1 MRVLLDTNII
11 VHREASKVY
20 NKDIGLLFNWLDK
33 LHYEKCVHPVTIEEI
48 KTYKDSD
55 VVDTMKIKLE
65 NYNVLK
71 TVSQD
76 LPQIAYLRTHDRNS
90 NDSNDTTILNELLNN
105 RVNFLITEDKGL
117 HRKAKYLGI
126 EERVYKIDSFIE
138 KLVFENPGLTEYKV
152 LSVKKEYFGNIDLN
166 DSFFDSFKEDYAE
179 FESWFNSKSD
189 KESYVCLIGGE
200 VKAFLFLKVE
210 TESEN
215 YNDVTPAFAP
225 KKRLKIGTFKVTST
239 GLKLGERFLKVIFD
253 NALINHVDEIY
264 VTIFDKREEQQRLV
278 DLLEEWGFLYWGTK
292 TTKNG
297 IENVYVRDFSKKITE
312 NPRECYPYVTR
323 QSRIFLNPIWPK
335 YHTDLFPDSYLNNE
349 SPMDYSENKPYRNA
363 IKKVFL
369 SRSHF
374 KELIAGDIIL
384 FYRTGGKYQS
394 VISTIGVVENVVTNI
409 QSEDEFIRLCR
420 KRSIFTDEEIKE
432 WWNYNPYNVPP
443 HRIIRPFI
451 VEFLYTD
458 TFPMPKVNL
467 EKLIE
472 MGIIKSVTDAPRGF
486 VQIKN
491 DKFEEFLK
499 EARANESYIVD

>member
-76 LPQIAYLRTHDRNS
+76 LPQIAYLRTHDKHS

-152 LSVKKEYFGNIDLN
+152 LSVKKEYFGNIDLK
-166 DSFFDSFKEDYAE
+166 DSFFDSFKEDYEE

-215 YNDVTPAFAP
+215 YNDITPMFAP

-278 DLLEEWGFLYWGTK
+278 DLLEEWGFLFWGTK

-297 IENVYVRDFSKKITE
+297 IENVYVRDFSKTIKE
-312 NPRECYPYVTR
+312 NPRDCYPYIKR
-323 QSRIFLNPIWPK
+323 DSRVFLNPIWPD
-335 YHTDLFPDSYLNNE
+335 YHTELFPDSYLNNE
-349 SPMDYSENKPYRNA
+349 SPMDYIENQPHRNA
-363 IKKVFL
+363 IKKIYI
-369 SRSHF
+369 SRSF
-374 KELIAGDIIL
+374 NKNLVSGDIIL
-384 FYRTGGKYQS
+384 FYRTGGYHQS
-394 VISTIGVVENVVTNI
+394 VISTIGVVENVITDI
-409 QSEDEFIRLCR
+409 QSEEEFIRLCR
-420 KRSIFTDEEIKE
+420 KRSIFSDDELKK
-432 WWNYNPYNVPP
+432 WWNFNPKN
-443 HRIIRPFI
+443 RPFI
-451 VEFLYTD
+451 VNFLYTD

-467 EKLIE
+467 KRLIE
-472 MGIIKSVTDAPRGF
+472 IGVIKSAEDAPRGF

-499 EARANESYIVD
+499 VARANESYIVN

>member
-33 LHYEKCVHPVTIEEI
+33 LHFEKCIHPVTIEEI
-48 KTYKDSD
+48 KTYKDSS

-76 LPQIAYLRTHDRNS
+76 SPKVAHLRTTDKNQ
-90 NDSNDTTILNELLNN
+90 NDSNDTTILNELVNS

-117 HRKAKYLGI
+117 HRKAKLLGI
-126 EERVYKIDSFIE
+126 EDKVYKIDSFIE
-138 KLVFENPGLTEYKV
+138 KLVFENPDLTDYKV
-152 LSVKKEYFGNIDLN
+152 LSVKKEYFGNINLN

-179 FESWFNSKSD
+179 FEDWFNSKAD
-189 KESYVCLIGGE
+189 KECYVCLIEGE
-200 VKAFLFLKVE
+200 VKAFLFLKIE
-210 TESEN
+210 NEAEN
-215 YNDVTPAFAP
+215 YSNITPLFSP

-278 DLLEEWGFLYWGTK
+278 NLLEEWGFLYWGTK

-297 IENVYVRDFSKKITE
+297 VENVYIRDFSKKITR
-312 NPRECYPYVTR
+312 NPRECYPYINR
-323 QSRIFLNPIWPK
+323 NSRVFLNPIKPD
-335 YHTDLFPDSYLNNE
+335 YHTELFPDSYLNNE
-349 SPMDYSENKPYRNA
+349 SPMDYIESQPHRNA
-363 IKKVFL
+363 IKKIYI
-369 SRSHF
+369 SRSF
-374 KELIAGDIIL
+374 RRDLVSGDIIL
-384 FYRTGGKYQS
+384 FYRTGGYHQS
-394 VISTIGVVENVVTNI
+394 VISTIGVVENVITNI
-409 QSEDEFIRLCR
+409 QSEEEFISLCR
-420 KRSIFTDEEIKE
+420 KRSIFTDEELKE
-432 WWNYNPYNVPP
+432 WWNYNPSN
-443 HRIIRPFI
+443 RPFI
-451 VEFLYTD
+451 VNFLYTD

-467 EKLIE
+467 KRLIE
-472 MGIIKSVTDAPRGF
+472 MKIIASVGDAPRGF

-499 EARANESYIVD
+499 EARANESYIVN

>member
-33 LHYEKCVHPVTIEEI
+33 LHLEKCVHPVTIEEI

-76 LPQIAYLRTHDRNS
+76 SPKVAHLRTTDKNQ
-90 NDSNDTTILNELLNN
+90 NDLNDTTILNELINN

-117 HRKAKYLGI
+117 HRKAKFLGI
-126 EERVYKIDSFIE
+126 EDKVYKIDSFIE
-138 KLVFENPGLTEYKV
+138 KLVFENPSLTDYKV
-152 LSVKKEYFGNIDLN
+152 LSVKKEYFGNINLN
-166 DSFFDSFKEDYAE
+166 DTFFDSFKEDYAE
-179 FESWFNSKSD
+179 FEEWFNSKAD
-189 KESYVCLIGGE
+189 KESYICLIEGE
-200 VKAFLFLKVE
+200 VKAFLFLKIE
-210 TESEN
+210 NESEN
-215 YNDVTPAFAP
+215 YSNITPIFSP

-264 VTIFDKREEQQRLV
+264 VTIFDKREEQKRLV
-278 DLLEEWGFLYWGTK
+278 NLLEEWGFLYWGTK

-297 IENVYVRDFSKKITE
+297 IENVYVRDFSKIVKD
-312 NPRECYPYVTR
+312 NPRDCYPYINR
-323 QSRIFLNPIWPK
+323 NSRVFLNPIRPN
-335 YHTDLFPDSYLNNE
+335 YHTELFPDSYLNNE
-349 SPMDYSENKPYRNA
+349 SPMDYIENQPHRNA
-363 IKKVFL
+363 IKKIYI
-369 SRSHF
+369 SRSF
-374 KELIAGDIIL
+374 RSDLVSGDIIL
-384 FYRTGGKYQS
+384 FYRTGGYHQS
-394 VISTIGVVENVVTNI
+394 VISTIGVVENVITNI
-409 QSEDEFIRLCR
+409 KSEEEFIRLCR
-420 KRSIFTDEEIKE
+420 KRSIFTDAELKE
-432 WWNYNPYNVPP
+432 WWNYNPRN
-443 HRIIRPFI
+443 RPFI
-451 VEFLYTD
+451 VNFLYTD

-467 EKLIE
+467 RKLID
-472 MGIIKSVTDAPRGF
+472 MKIIASVDDAPRGF

>member
-33 LHYEKCVHPVTIEEI
+33 LHLEKCVHPVTIEEI

-76 LPQIAYLRTHDRNS
+76 SPKVAHLRTTDKNQ
-90 NDSNDTTILNELLNN
+90 NDLNDTTILNELINN

-117 HRKAKYLGI
+117 HRKAKFLGI
-126 EERVYKIDSFIE
+126 EDKVYKIDSFIE
-138 KLVFENPGLTEYKV
+138 KLVFENPSLTDYKV
-152 LSVKKEYFGNIDLN
+152 LSVKKEYFGNINLKDT
-166 DSFFDSFKEDYAE
+166 FFDSFKEDYAE
-179 FESWFNSKSD
+179 FEEWFNSKAD
-189 KESYVCLIGGE
+189 KESYICLIEGE
-200 VKAFLFLKVE
+200 VKAFLFLKIE
-210 TESEN
+210 NEAEN
-215 YNDVTPAFAP
+215 YSNITPIFSP

-253 NALINHVDEIY
+253 NALINRVDEIY

-278 DLLEEWGFLYWGTK
+278 TLLEEWGFLYWGTK

-297 IENVYVRDFSKKITE
+297 IENVYVRDFSKKTTD
-312 NPRECYPYVTR
+312 NPQKCYPYINR
-323 QSRIFLNPIWPK
+323 NSRVFLNPIWPD
-335 YHTDLFPDSYLNNE
+335 YHTELFPDSYLNNE
-349 SPMDYSENKPYRNA
+349 SPMDYIENQPHRNA
-363 IKKVFL
+363 IKKIYI
-369 SRSHF
+369 SRSF
-374 KELIAGDIIL
+374 RTDLVSGDIIL
-384 FYRTGGKYQS
+384 FYRTGGYHQS
-394 VISTIGVVENVVTNI
+394 VISTIGVVENVITNI
-409 QSEDEFIRLCR
+409 KSEEEFIRLCR
-420 KRSIFTDEEIKE
+420 KRSIFTDVELKE
-432 WWNYNPYNVPP
+432 WWNYNPSN
-443 HRIIRPFI
+443 RPFI
-451 VEFLYTD
+451 VNFLYID

-467 EKLIE
+467 KKLIE
-472 MGIIKSVTDAPRGF
+472 MKIIASVGDAPRGF

>member
-76 LPQIAYLRTHDRNS
+76 LPQIAYLRTHDKHS

-152 LSVKKEYFGNIDLN
+152 LSVKKEYFGNIDLK
-166 DSFFDSFKEDYAE
+166 DSFFDSFKEDYEE

-215 YNDVTPAFAP
+215 YNDITPMFAP

-278 DLLEEWGFLYWGTK
+278 DLLEEWGFLFWGTK

-297 IENVYVRDFSKKITE
+297 IENVYVRDFSKTIKE
-312 NPRECYPYVTR
+312 NPRDCYPYIKR
-323 QSRIFLNPIWPK
+323 DSRVFLNPIWPD
-335 YHTDLFPDSYLNNE
+335 YHTELFPDSYLNNE
-349 SPMDYSENKPYRNA
+349 SPMDYIENQPHRNA
-363 IKKVFL
+363 IKKIYI
-369 SRSHF
+369 SRSF
-374 KELIAGDIIL
+374 NKNLVSGDIIL
-384 FYRTGGKYQS
+384 FYRTGGYHQS
-394 VISTIGVVENVVTNI
+394 VISTIGVVENVITDI
-409 QSEDEFIRLCR
+409 QSEEEFIRLCR
-420 KRSIFTDEEIKE
+420 KRSIFSDDELKK
-432 WWNYNPYNVPP
+432 WWNFNPKN
-443 HRIIRPFI
+443 RPFI
-451 VEFLYTD
+451 VNFLYTD

-467 EKLIE
+467 KRLIE
-472 MGIIKSVTDAPRGF
+472 IGVIKSVEDAPRGF

-499 EARANESYIVD
+499 VARANESYIVD

>member
-76 LPQIAYLRTHDRNS
+76 LPQIAYLRTHDKHS

-152 LSVKKEYFGNIDLN
+152 LSVKKEYFGNIDLK
-166 DSFFDSFKEDYAE
+166 DSFFDSFKEDYEE

-215 YNDVTPAFAP
+215 YNDITPMFAP

-278 DLLEEWGFLYWGTK
+278 DLLEEWGFLFWGTK

-297 IENVYVRDFSKKITE
+297 IENVYVRDFSKTIKE
-312 NPRECYPYVTR
+312 NPRDCYPYIKR
-323 QSRIFLNPIWPK
+323 DSRVFLNPIWPD
-335 YHTDLFPDSYLNNE
+335 YHTELFPDSYLNNE
-349 SPMDYSENKPYRNA
+349 SPMDYIENQPHRNA
-363 IKKVFL
+363 IKKIYI
-369 SRSHF
+369 SRSF
-374 KELIAGDIIL
+374 NKNLVSGDIIL
-384 FYRTGGKYQS
+384 FYRTGGYHQS
-394 VISTIGVVENVVTNI
+394 VISTIGVVENVITDI
-409 QSEDEFIRLCR
+409 QSEEEFIRLCR
-420 KRSIFTDEEIKE
+420 KRSIFSDDELKK
-432 WWNYNPYNVPP
+432 WWNFNPKN
-443 HRIIRPFI
+443 RPFI
-451 VEFLYTD
+451 VNFLYTD

-467 EKLIE
+467 KRLIE
-472 MGIIKSVTDAPRGF
+472 IGVIKSVEDAPRGF

-499 EARANESYIVD
+499 VARANESYIVN

>member
-76 LPQIAYLRTHDRNS
+76 LTQIAHLRTHDKNS

-152 LSVKKEYFGNIDLN
+152 LSVKKEYFGNINLN

-179 FESWFNSKSD
+179 FESWFNSKAD

-215 YNDVTPAFAP
+215 YNDITPRFAP
-225 KKRLKIGTFKVTST
+225 KKRLKIGTFKVAST

-297 IENVYVRDFSKKITE
+297 VENVYVRDFSKNIKE
-312 NPRECYPYVTR
+312 NPRDCYPYIKR
-323 QSRIFLNPIWPK
+323 NSRIFLNPIWPD
-335 YHTDLFPDSYLNNE
+335 YHTELFPDSYLNNE
-349 SPMDYSENKPYRNA
+349 SPMDYIENQPHRNA
-363 IKKVFL
+363 IKKIYI
-369 SRSHF
+369 SRSF
-374 KELIAGDIIL
+374 NRNLVSGDVIL
-384 FYRTGGKYQS
+384 FYRTGGYHQS
-394 VISTIGVVENVVTNI
+394 VISTIGVVENAITDI
-409 QSEDEFIRLCR
+409 QSEEEFIRLCR
-420 KRSIFTDEEIKE
+420 KRSIFSDDELKK
-432 WWNYNPYNVPP
+432 WWNYNPRN
-443 HRIIRPFI
+443 RPFI
-451 VEFLYTD
+451 VNFLYTD

-467 EKLIE
+467 KRLIE
-472 MGIIKSVTDAPRGF
+472 IGLIKSVEDAPRGF

>member
-33 LHYEKCVHPVTIEEI
+33 LHLEKCVHPVTIEEI

-76 LPQIAYLRTHDRNS
+76 SSKVAHLRTTDKNQ
-90 NDSNDTTILNELLNN
+90 NDLNDTTILNELINN

-117 HRKAKYLGI
+117 HRKAKFLGI
-126 EERVYKIDSFIE
+126 EDKVYKIDSFIE
-138 KLVFENPGLTEYKV
+138 KLVFENPSLTDYKV
-152 LSVKKEYFGNIDLN
+152 LSVKKEYFGNINLN
-166 DSFFDSFKEDYAE
+166 DTFFDSFKEDYAE
-179 FESWFNSKSD
+179 FEEWFNSKAD
-189 KESYVCLIGGE
+189 KESYICLIEGE
-200 VKAFLFLKVE
+200 VKAFLFLKIE
-210 TESEN
+210 NEAEN
-215 YNDVTPAFAP
+215 YSNITPIFSP

-264 VTIFDKREEQQRLV
+264 VTIFDKREEQKRLV
-278 DLLEEWGFLYWGTK
+278 NLLEEWGFLYWGTK

-297 IENVYVRDFSKKITE
+297 IENVYVRDFSKKTTD
-312 NPRECYPYVTR
+312 NPRECYPYINR
-323 QSRIFLNPIWPK
+323 NSRVFLNPIWPD
-335 YHTDLFPDSYLNNE
+335 YHTELFPDSYLNNE
-349 SPMDYSENKPYRNA
+349 SPMDYIENQPHRNA
-363 IKKVFL
+363 IKKIYI
-369 SRSHF
+369 SRSF
-374 KELIAGDIIL
+374 RSDLVSGDIIL
-384 FYRTGGKYQS
+384 FYRTGGYHQS
-394 VISTIGVVENVVTNI
+394 VISTIGVVENVITNI
-409 QSEDEFIRLCR
+409 KSEEEFIRLCR
-420 KRSIFTDEEIKE
+420 KRSIFTDEELKE
-432 WWNYNPYNVPP
+432 WWNYNPRN
-443 HRIIRPFI
+443 RPFI
-451 VEFLYTD
+451 VNFLYTD

-467 EKLIE
+467 KKLID
-472 MGIIKSVTDAPRGF
+472 MKIIASVDDAPRGF

-499 EARANESYIVD
+499 EARANESYFVD